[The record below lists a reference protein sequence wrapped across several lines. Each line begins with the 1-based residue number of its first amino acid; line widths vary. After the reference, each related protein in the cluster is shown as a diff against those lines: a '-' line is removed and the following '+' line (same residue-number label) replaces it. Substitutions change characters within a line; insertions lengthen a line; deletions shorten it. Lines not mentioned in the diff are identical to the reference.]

1 MIQELWGQILGI
13 AATLVVTLGY
23 QANTKKGLLMI
34 QTPGV
39 VVLCVSYLL
48 LGAISGFAL
57 NIACV
62 LRNVCCIFIKEKS
75 KGYYVM
81 TGVLMCLLGALG
93 FLSWEGYISLL
104 LIVALIANT
113 FFVALGKPQ
122 ILRYSLII
130 TSSMCLVYNILLP
143 IPSIGGILLE
153 SITIVSAVVG
163 ILRFWRNKKK
173 QVAINAVL

>member
-1 MIQELWGQILGI
+1 MGI

-163 ILRFWRNKKK
+163 IIRFWRNKKK
-173 QVAINAVL
+173 QAAINAVL